1 MVKKKTHI
9 DFCHELKAQNL
20 KVTVLGTYKDYN
32 SKIAVRCDK
41 CGCEWSPRAGSLLHG
56 HGCPRCAGVKLKS
69 HAEFVKDL
77 KSLRDDVII
86 TGRYVKALEKTK
98 FRFLK
103 CGHECDIT
111 PAHVLSG
118 RDVRNVDDPR
128 KERLSA

>member
-1 MVKKKTHI
+1 MCCKKDGKIQVEIITEYHLAYNLIGFSRMVKKKTHI

-32 SKIAVRCDK
+32 SKIAVKCDK

-86 TGRYVKALEKTK
+86 TGRYVKALEK
-98 FRFLK
+98 
-103 CGHECDIT
+103 
-111 PAHVLSG
+111 
-118 RDVRNVDDPR
+118 N
-128 KERLSA
+128 